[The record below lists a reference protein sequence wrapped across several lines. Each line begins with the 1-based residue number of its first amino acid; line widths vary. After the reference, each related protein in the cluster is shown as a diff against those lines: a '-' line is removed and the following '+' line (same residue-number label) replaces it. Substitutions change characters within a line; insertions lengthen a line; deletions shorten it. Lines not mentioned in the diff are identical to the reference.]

1 LDDSSTSLSII
12 LALLILN
19 VFITL
24 IYAALQNS
32 RNSELQTHVT
42 EGKGFAKH
50 ALALLDSKSKLHVT
64 YALCTTFITAGI
76 TLVATIW
83 LVMPAFRGEGMLTVA
98 LADALVL
105 LISFGVLL
113 IGNIVSEAV
122 GSAYSMPL
130 LSAFALPFRILLIIL
145 SPITNLLLGL
155 SLLLAKLFGS
165 ERLVNRVTEEEIMT
179 LVTAGQEGGSIEN
192 EEKEM
197 IFSVLRL
204 DETYARE
211 IMVPRIDM
219 QAVDVNSS
227 LRDALEI
234 FIQSGFS
241 RLPVYEETV
250 DNVLGLLYA
259 KDLLTL
265 WKNGGLDG
273 HSVREFVRSAYFV
286 PETRAADALLRDL
299 QARNIH
305 MAIVVDEYGG
315 TAGLVTIENIME
327 EIVGDIRDEYDIDE
341 EIEYIEAGENEYVID
356 AGMDVDDLNELLGTG
371 ISSDDSDTLG
381 GYIFLTLGRVP
392 IVGEVVDTEELQMT
406 IRSID
411 GRRIRKVLVKLKPKP
426 EDNPSP
432 EAPSAAGDTET
443 QLADAQ

>member
-1 LDDSSTSLSII
+1 
-12 LALLILN
+12 LLILD

-32 RNSELQTHVT
+32 RHNELQALAT
-42 EGKGFAKH
+42 EGKAFARH
-50 ALALLDSKSKLHVT
+50 ALALLDARSKLHISYT
-64 YALCTTFITAGI
+64 LSTSLIIAGVS
-76 TLVATIW
+76 LVATMW
-83 LVMPAFRGEGMLTVA
+83 LVFPAFRGQSPLSVA

-105 LISFGVLL
+105 LISFAVLL
-113 IGNIVSEAV
+113 IGNIVAEAV
-122 GSAYSMPL
+122 GSAYSMPIL
-130 LSAFALPFRILLIIL
+130 KAFALPYRIVLLIL
-145 SPITNLLLGL
+145 SPVTNLLLWI

-165 ERLVNRVTEEEIMT
+165 DRLVNKVTEEEIMT
-179 LVTAGQEGGSIEN
+179 LVTAGQEGGTIEH

-241 RLPVYEETV
+241 RLPVYEETI

-265 WKNGGLDG
+265 WKNGGLEG

-286 PETRAADALLRDL
+286 PETRTADALLRDL

-341 EIEYIEAGENEYVID
+341 EIEYIEAGENEYLID
-356 AGMDVDDLNELLGTG
+356 AGMDVDDLNELLGTD

-392 IVGEVVDTEELQMT
+392 IVGEAIDTDDLQMT

-426 EDNPSP
+426 EDKPTP
-432 EAPSAAGDTET
+432 EAPSVTGDTET

>member
-24 IYAALQNS
+24 VYAALQNS
-32 RNSELQTHVT
+32 RQNELQALAQ

-50 ALALLDSKSKLHVT
+50 ALALLDAKSKLTMT
-64 YALCTTFITAGI
+64 YMLSTSLIIAAISLLATT
-76 TLVATIW
+76 W
-83 LVMPAFRGEGMLTVA
+83 LVFPATNGEGLFSVP
-98 LADALVL
+98 LAIALVML
-105 LISFGVLL
+105 LSFGVLL

-122 GSAYSMPL
+122 GSAYVMPL
-130 LSAFALPFRILLIIL
+130 LSLFALPFRILLLVL
-145 SPITNLLLGL
+145 SPITNLLLWI

-165 ERLVNRVTEEEIMT
+165 DRLVNKVTEEEIMT
-179 LVTAGQEGGSIEN
+179 LVTAGQEGGTIEN

-197 IFSVLRL
+197 IFSILQL

-211 IMVPRIDM
+211 IMVPRIDVK
-219 QAVDVNSS
+219 AVEVNSS
-227 LRDALEI
+227 LGAALEI
-234 FIQSGFS
+234 FTQSGFS
-241 RLPVYEETV
+241 RIPVYEETI
-250 DNVLGLLYA
+250 DNILGLLYA
-259 KDLLTL
+259 KDLLSL
-265 WKNGGLDG
+265 WRNGGLDG

-286 PETRAADALLRDL
+286 PETRAADDLLRDL

-327 EIVGDIRDEYDIDE
+327 EIVGDIRDEYDLDE
-341 EIEYIEAGENEYVID
+341 EIEYIEAGENEYIID
-356 AGMDVDDLNELLGTG
+356 AGMDIDDLNGLLDTD

-392 IVGEVVDTEELQMT
+392 IIGEVLETDDLQMT
-406 IRSID
+406 VRSID
-411 GRRIRKVLVKLKPKP
+411 GRRIRKVLVKLKPKL

-432 EAPSAAGDTET
+432 EAPSATGDTET
-443 QLADAQ
+443 QLADA

>member
-1 LDDSSTSLSII
+1 LDDSSTSLSIL
-12 LALLILN
+12 LALLILD

-24 IYAALQNS
+24 VYAALQNS
-32 RNSELQTHVT
+32 RHNELQALAN

-50 ALALLDSKSKLHVT
+50 ALALLDAKSKLTTT
-64 YALCTTFITAGI
+64 YTLSTMFITVGI
-76 TLVATIW
+76 SLVATIW
-83 LVMPAFRGEGMLTVA
+83 FVFPAINGEGMFSTP
-98 LADALVL
+98 LAIGLVI
-105 LISFGVLL
+105 LISFGALL
-113 IGNIVSEAV
+113 IGSIVSESI
-122 GSAYSMPL
+122 GSAYVMPL
-130 LSAFALPFRILLIIL
+130 LSLFALPFRVLLILL
-145 SPITNLLLGL
+145 SPITNLLLWV
-155 SLLLAKLFGS
+155 SRLLARIFGS
-165 ERLVNRVTEEEIMT
+165 DRLINKVTEEEIMT
-179 LVTAGQEGGSIEN
+179 LVTAGQEGGTIEN

-197 IFSVLRL
+197 IFSILQL

-219 QAVDVNSS
+219 QAVEVNNS
-227 LRDALEI
+227 LREALEI
-234 FIQSGFS
+234 FTQSGFS
-241 RLPVYEETV
+241 RLPVYEETI
-250 DNVLGLLYA
+250 DNILGLLYA

-265 WKNGGLDG
+265 WRNGGVEG
-273 HSVREFVRSAYFV
+273 HTVREFVRSAYFI
-286 PETRAADALLRDL
+286 PETRAADDLLRDL

-327 EIVGDIRDEYDIDE
+327 EIVGDIRDEYDFDE
-341 EIEYIEAGENEYVID
+341 EIEYIEAGENEYIID
-356 AGMDVDDLNELLGTG
+356 AGMDIDDLNELLGTD

-392 IVGEVVDTEELQMT
+392 IVGETMDTEELQMT

-411 GRRIRKVLVKLKPKP
+411 GRRIRKVLVKLKPKLD
-426 EDNPSP
+426 ENPSP